1 MIWSVPAL
9 QDTTIYESDPYRNA
23 GLDQVLELRKEGDSS
38 TGDLAES
45 RILIKFDISKLSS
58 ILSQN
63 GISINDISASL
74 ILSSVQEYELPSS
87 YTIQAKAVTNHW
99 TNGTGYHYFPAGTIT
114 NKNITDGATWF
125 STAGSGST
133 TWETIS
139 NANAS
144 YGFLYNSGSTSGG
157 GTWYTSSIASQS
169 FNFKTNDTVNLD
181 VTSIVKNWHNSVYEN
196 NGFLI
201 SYKYEDI
208 TSSYTPESN
217 IQFYSAETHTVYEPH
232 LYISWTGSLTY
243 STGSLSTMRY
253 EDDPIVYVRSFKGE
267 YGIDKKNRIL
277 IASRPKYPRPS
288 FTQNSTFASIKA
300 LPQNSYYQIKDAHN
314 DNIIIPFSN
323 STKLNTNLSGSYFD
337 FYTTMMYP
345 ERFYKFEIKSE
356 FEDFTE
362 YFSSN
367 EFTFKVIK

>member
-1 MIWSVPAL
+1 MIWSIPAL
-9 QDTTIYESDPYRNA
+9 QDTTLYESDPYRNS

-38 TGDLAES
+38 TVDLAES

-87 YTIQAKAVTNHW
+87 YTIQAKAVTDNW
-99 TNGTGYHYFPAGTIT
+99 TNGTGYHYFPAGTLT

-201 SYKYEDI
+201 SYKHEDI

-253 EDDPIVYVRSFKGE
+253 EDDPVVYVRSFKGE

-314 DNIIIPFSN
+314 DKIIIPFSN